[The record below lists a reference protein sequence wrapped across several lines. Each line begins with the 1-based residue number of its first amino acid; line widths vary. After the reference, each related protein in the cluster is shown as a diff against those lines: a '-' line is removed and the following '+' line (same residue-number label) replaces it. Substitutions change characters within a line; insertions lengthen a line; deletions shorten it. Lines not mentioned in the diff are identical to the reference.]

1 MKNNNKKLIKNIK
14 SLSPSPC
21 SKRFKIKT
29 KQKRKA
35 SKLQPLTYSGL
46 GSGHPQGYKRLSRNL
61 RIWPSWVSRALCRP
75 WNFPSLVHSCLPCHP
90 NLGPFRYISRCKS
103 RILLDPKLKS
113 EVSSGGFPA
122 LLSPAYPQR
131 PPVFPLP
138 PFLLPLLVFSSPLYF
153 LKYLGASE
161 KAQLRKVFA
170 PSLSI

>member
-1 MKNNNKKLIKNIK
+1 MKNNNKKLIKNTK

-61 RIWPSWVSRALCRP
+61 RICPSWVSRALCRP
-75 WNFPSLVHSCLPCHP
+75 RNFPSLVRSCLPCRP

-103 RILLDPKLKS
+103 RILLHPKLKS
-113 EVSSGGFPA
+113 EVYSGGFPA

-131 PPVFPLP
+131 HQCLLFLP
-138 PFLLPLLVFSSPLYF
+138 FFFLFFSF
-153 LKYLGASE
+153 LHHST
-161 KAQLRKVFA
+161 F
-170 PSLSI
+170 